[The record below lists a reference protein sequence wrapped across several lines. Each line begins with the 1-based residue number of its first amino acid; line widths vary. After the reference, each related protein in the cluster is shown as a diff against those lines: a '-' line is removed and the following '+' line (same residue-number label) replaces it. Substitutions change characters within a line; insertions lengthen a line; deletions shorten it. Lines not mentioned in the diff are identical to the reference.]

1 MMRVAE
7 LLQKTEDRFLN
18 SEEIAELSNFVAGMP
33 ARLTI
38 YKKLRDREVSILQA
52 VADQVEQELPSADT
66 KDVEKS
72 ISSLMLVLRYCA
84 MALLMNSD
92 EAFLKQRILRWLEQV
107 STAYNLRRINEVI
120 FRHLNHLLT
129 QEFSPA
135 ELGLLQPLITTAQV
149 TLIY

>member
-1 MMRVAE
+1 MRVAD
-7 LLQKTEDRFLN
+7 LLQKTEDRFLS
-18 SEEIAELSNFVAGMP
+18 SEEIAELSNFVTGMP
-33 ARLTI
+33 ARLQI
-38 YKKLRDREVSILQA
+38 YKKLRDREVSILQT
-52 VADQVEQELPSADT
+52 VADRVEQELPSADT

-107 STAYNLRRINEVI
+107 STTYNLRRINEVI
-120 FRHLNHLLT
+120 FRYLNQLLG

>member
-1 MMRVAE
+1 MRVAD
-7 LLQKTEDRFLN
+7 LLQKTEDRFL
-18 SEEIAELSNFVAGMP
+18 SPEEIAVLSDFVRGMP
-33 ARLTI
+33 TRLQV
-38 YKKLRDREVSILQA
+38 YKKLRDREVPILQT
-52 VADQVEQELPSADT
+52 VADQVEQELPSADAA
-66 KDVEKS
+66 DLEKS
-72 ISSLMLVLRYCA
+72 ISSLMLVLRYCG

-120 FRHLNHLLT
+120 FRSLNQLLP
-129 QEFSPA
+129 QEFSSA

>member
-1 MMRVAE
+1 MRVAD

-18 SEEIAELSNFVAGMP
+18 PDEIAELRNFVAGMP
-33 ARLTI
+33 TRLQI
-38 YKKLRDREVSILQA
+38 YKKLRDREVPILQA
-52 VADQVEQELPSADT
+52 VADQVDRELPNADP

-84 MALLMNSD
+84 MALLMNND

-120 FRHLNHLLT
+120 FRYLNQLIS

>member
-1 MMRVAE
+1 LFLVPTR
-7 LLQKTEDRFLN
+7 LQ
-18 SEEIAELSNFVAGMP
+18 
-33 ARLTI
+33 I
-38 YKKLRDREVSILQA
+38 YKKLRDRDVPILQA
-52 VADQVEQELPSADT
+52 VADQVDRELPNADP

-84 MALLMNSD
+84 MALLMNND

-120 FRHLNHLLT
+120 FRYLNQLIS